1 MQITNGTNIP
11 ILHTVEVIDWF
22 TGGPKPKVL
31 VLYEEE
37 SLSN

>member
-22 TGGPKPKVL
+22 TGGPKPK
-31 VLYEEE
+31 
-37 SLSN
+37 SLGIV